1 MNYTKL
7 FFQLFLVV
15 TIILG
20 AVVTYYFDDLSYLY
34 EPKSNAMKMKEF
46 FVENKNCPNI

>member
-1 MNYTKL
+1 MNHTKI
-7 FFQLFLVV
+7 FFQLFLIV

-34 EPKSNAMKMKEF
+34 EPKSTLQK
-46 FVENKNCPNI
+46 